1 MSSFVSNEITKLR
14 NAYLAGKQEV
24 VLRTNFVITGLL
36 GVLKDNG
43 FIESFETWVPR
54 EGSSVRFSTVTLK
67 YNNLESVIK
76 ELKIVSK
83 PGRGVYT
90 NVHNMPCVYNNL
102 GIAVLSTSKGIMSNK
117 EAVRQNVGGEVICT
131 VF

>member
-1 MSSFVSNEITKLR
+1 MSSFVSNEIIKLK
-14 NAYLAGKQEV
+14 NASLAGKQEV
-24 VLRTNFVITGLL
+24 VLRTNFVIMGLL
-36 GVLKDNG
+36 GVLADNG
-43 FIESFETWVPR
+43 FIESFKTWVRR
-54 EGSSVRFSTVTLK
+54 EGSSEFFSTVILK
-67 YNNLESVIK
+67 YNNLKPVIK

-83 PGRGVYT
+83 PGRRVYT

-102 GIAVLSTSKGIMSNK
+102 GIAVLSTPKGIMSNK

>member
-14 NAYLAGKQEV
+14 NASLVGKQEV
-24 VLRTNFVITGLL
+24 VLKTNFVIMGLL
-36 GVLKDNG
+36 GVLENNG
-43 FIESFETWVPR
+43 FIKSFKTWTR
-54 EGSSVRFSTVTLK
+54 SEGSSERFSTVILK
-67 YNNLESVIK
+67 YDNLEPVIK
-76 ELKIVSK
+76 ELKIMSK
-83 PGRGVYT
+83 SGRRIYT
-90 NVHNMPCVYNNL
+90 NVANMPHVYNNL